1 MELSDLNFL
10 FRFLPI
16 FLLAYYFCPA
26 RHRNRL
32 LFVSSLLFY
41 LFNGWVN
48 TLLLTC
54 SLLCKYF
61 RTAVLPADAD
71 LYAEVMGSSHH
82 KRCIVCGRP
91 FPVRS
96 NRAVYCD
103 CCAEVERRRK
113 NRDRVRRHRGTA

>member
-54 SLLCKYF
+54 SLLWNYWVVLMMSG
-61 RTAVLPADAD
+61 RPQATGWRRGWLGAAVLYN
-71 LYAEVMGSSHH
+71 LGTLCYFKYAS
-82 KRCIVCGRP
+82 P
-91 FPVRS
+91 
-96 NRAVYCD
+96 NVYYIQK
-103 CCAEVERRRK
+103 EK
-113 NRDRVRRHRGTA
+113 